1 MVTLK
6 ASRGVIQFLIS
17 HFSVLVLG
25 IPLQG
30 GTTFSDKV
38 FNSERERALSS
49 AKVDA
54 FYVTQMAKYA
64 ILTQNY
70 SWTLDTKYFKSNFGL

>member
-1 MVTLK
+1 MVTLN

-38 FNSERERALSS
+38 SERERAL
-49 AKVDA
+49 KFDA
-54 FYVTQMAKYA
+54 FYVTQMTKYA